1 MTCRD
6 GGKAGLGSGVPA
18 VARSMDEQGGR
29 MAHVPRPVTASLREC
44 NAPHTSRS
52 TCLTSASPERLPR
65 GGTTL
70 QLCGRTRDVPTPFR
84 VVIWVTTAVT
94 TPLRVEARERPSLL
108 AIERDRAERLLNAVR
123 LVVLLL
129 LAAAAL
135 AYATTLPP
143 ALNRVNLL
151 LLIPTIAWT
160 IGQYWIFYD
169 RPMLPAWLALA
180 NPVVDVTAVTT
191 VLGAYGFAAGAEL
204 ALKTPIFGG
213 YFIILAALPVA
224 SSTRKAGAVAAL
236 AVAGYGALVAAF
248 FLSGGLTTVF
258 NPVQAAATSAVSPL
272 DEGAKLLLLAC
283 AGAVATY
290 ATHWQERLS
299 RRYDDAARASEK
311 LQTRLDQARLQ
322 ALKLQ
327 LQPHFLFNTLNT
339 ITALVHTDPHSAER
353 MISGL
358 SELLRISLGTAGE
371 QEVPLERELD
381 VLRHYLDIQQV
392 RFQDRLSVSF
402 DVDRDAPRAFVP
414 NLLLQPLV
422 ENAIKHG
429 IGPRAAAGHIVISA
443 HRRNGVLALEV
454 SDDGVG
460 AATGGEASDARR
472 EGVGLGN
479 SRARLQSLY
488 GDAHR
493 FEVGPRSAGGFRVHI
508 EIPYF
513 TEPRPLR
520 GEAGL
525 P

>member
-1 MTCRD
+1 M
-6 GGKAGLGSGVPA
+6 
-18 VARSMDEQGGR
+18 
-29 MAHVPRPVTASLREC
+29 
-44 NAPHTSRS
+44 
-52 TCLTSASPERLPR
+52 TSA
-65 GGTTL
+65 
-70 QLCGRTRDVPTPFR
+70 VPL
-84 VVIWVTTAVT
+84 
-94 TPLRVEARERPSLL
+94 PLRQAAGDRPSLL

-160 IGQYWIFYD
+160 IGQYALFYD

-180 NPVVDVTAVTT
+180 NPVVDVIAVTT

-224 SSTRKAGAVAAL
+224 SSTRKAAAVSAL
-236 AVAGYGALVAAF
+236 AVTGYGGLVAAF

-258 NPVQAAATSAVSPL
+258 NPVQAAATAAVSPL

-299 RRYDDAARASEK
+299 RRYDHAARASEQ

-339 ITALVHTDPHSAER
+339 ITALVHTDPPAAER
-353 MISGL
+353 MVSGL
-358 SELLRISLGTAGE
+358 SELLRMSLGTAGE

-402 DVDRDAPRAFVP
+402 DVDGDAPSAYVP

-429 IGPRAAAGHIVISA
+429 IGPRAAAGHIAISA
-443 HRRNGVLALEV
+443 RRRNGVLALEV

-460 AATGGEASDARR
+460 APEEAPPADGRR

-488 GDAHR
+488 GNAHR
-493 FEVGPRSAGGFRVHI
+493 FEAGPGAAGGYRVYI
-508 EIPYF
+508 EIPF
-513 TEPRPLR
+513 LTAPHAPRGDATPV
-520 GEAGL
+520 
-525 P
+525 

>member
-1 MTCRD
+1 
-6 GGKAGLGSGVPA
+6 
-18 VARSMDEQGGR
+18 MD
-29 MAHVPRPVTASLREC
+29 
-44 NAPHTSRS
+44 
-52 TCLTSASPERLPR
+52 
-65 GGTTL
+65 
-70 QLCGRTRDVPTPFR
+70 
-84 VVIWVTTAVT
+84 
-94 TPLRVEARERPSLL
+94 RPSLL

-143 ALNRVNLL
+143 ALNQVNVA

-160 IGQYWIFYD
+160 IGQYRLFYD

-180 NPVVDVTAVTT
+180 NPVVDVTAVTA
-191 VLGAYGFAAGAEL
+191 VLAAYGFAAGPVL
-204 ALKTPIFGG
+204 ALRTPIFGA

-224 SSTRKAGAVAAL
+224 SSTRKAAAVSAL
-236 AVAGYGALVAAF
+236 AVVGYGAVVGTFL
-248 FLSGGLTTVF
+248 LSGRLTTVF
-258 NPVQAAATSAVSPL
+258 NPVLAAAMPAVSPL
-272 DEGAKLLLLAC
+272 DEGARVLLLAC

-299 RRYDDAARASEK
+299 RRYAEAARESEL
-311 LQTRLDQARLQ
+311 LQARLDQARLQ

-339 ITALVHTDPHSAER
+339 ITALVHTDPRTAER
-353 MISGL
+353 MVSGL
-358 SELLRISLGTAGE
+358 SELLRISLGTAGD
-371 QEVPLERELD
+371 QEVPLERELE

-392 RFQDRLSVSF
+392 RFQDRLTVSF
-402 DVDRDAPRAFVP
+402 DVDGEAPQAFVP

-429 IGPRAAAGHIVISA
+429 IGPRAAAGHIAIAA
-443 HRRNGVLALEV
+443 HRRNGMLALEV

-460 AATGGEASDARR
+460 ERPDTIRR

-488 GDAHR
+488 GDACR
-493 FEVGPRSAGGFRVHI
+493 FEAGSGDRGGFHVYI
-508 EIPYF
+508 EIPF
-513 TEPRPLR
+513 LTRPRTPR
-520 GEAGL
+520 AEGS
-525 P
+525 PP